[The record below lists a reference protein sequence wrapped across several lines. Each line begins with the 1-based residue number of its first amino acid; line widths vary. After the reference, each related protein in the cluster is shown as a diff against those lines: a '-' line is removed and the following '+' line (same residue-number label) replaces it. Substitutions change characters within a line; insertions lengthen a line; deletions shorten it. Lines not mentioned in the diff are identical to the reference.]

1 MALQFFPARV
11 AKHLEMLHGN
21 SWRKKIF
28 EAASQNDDSKHQRDP
43 DVKENIPD
51 KNQVKSDLT
60 KVYGGIAESQ
70 KASLQPDNSPNAGKR
85 GPVNS
90 APQENKE
97 EFGASTK
104 EKFLKLKENGNSFVK
119 QVCVGID

>member
-1 MALQFFPARV
+1 
-11 AKHLEMLHGN
+11 MLHGN

-28 EAASQNDDSKHQRDP
+28 EAASQDDVSKHQRDQ

-60 KVYGGIAESQ
+60 KVYGGIVESQ
-70 KASLQPDNSPNAGKR
+70 KASLQPVNGPNAGKK
-85 GPVNS
+85 GAANG

-97 EFGASTK
+97 ESGASIK
-104 EKFLKLKENGNSFVK
+104 DKFLKLKECGNSFVK